1 MERTTMRFLTLPTL
15 TILACGLLAA
25 ADSATVT
32 YIDGNVAE
40 LSPNSGATLYLTN
53 SQSMELK
60 TPLHHVQIPYTQISK
75 AELGSVMVHTADP
88 EPLYKV
94 WALPKRLM
102 KSETQQMKLAF
113 GDGKGQDQTMTLE
126 MSKASADSVLATIE
140 RHSPKVANST
150 WWGDSIWKT
159 NRNRESWGGAGTVA
173 QK

>member
-1 MERTTMRFLTLPTL
+1 MRFLTLPTL
-15 TILACGLLAA
+15 TILAGGLLAA

-40 LSPNSGATLYLTN
+40 LSPNSGATLYLNN

-60 TPLHHVQIPYTQISK
+60 TPLHKVQIPYAQISK
-75 AELGSVMVHTADP
+75 AELGSVIAQTADP

-94 WALPKRLM
+94 WALPKRLV

-113 GDGKGQDQTMTLE
+113 TDENGQNQNMTLE
-126 MSKASADSVLATIE
+126 MSKASAESVLATIE
-140 RHSPKVANST
+140 RHSPKVANAG

-159 NRNRESWGGAGTVA
+159 TRNRDTWGGAGAVA

>member
-1 MERTTMRFLTLPTL
+1 MRFLTLPIL
-15 TILACGLLAA
+15 MILAGGLLAA

-40 LSPNSGATLYLTN
+40 LAPNSGATLYLT
-53 SQSMELK
+53 SPQSMELK
-60 TPLHHVQIPYTQISK
+60 TPLHKVQIPYAQISK
-75 AELGSVMVHTADP
+75 AELGSVTVHTSEP

-102 KSETQQMKLAF
+102 KSETQQMTVAF
-113 GDGKGQDQTMTLE
+113 TDGNGQDQTMTLE
-126 MSKASADSVLATIE
+126 MSKTSADSVLATIE
-140 RHSPKVANST
+140 RRSPKVANAG

-159 NRNRESWGGAGTVA
+159 TRNRDTWGGAGTVA